1 MPLHTVALQLVQSNA
16 CSSPAQAETTLYVR
30 RALGATY
37 PMTASVHGA
46 GAAPDAPRHAQHERQ
61 SMGGGTATGGG
72 RSSGSTGP
80 PAAGAARAAA
90 AAAAAMAAARSRL
103 ARSCLSS
110 SASMCAVMPCAGPSA
125 SRRACRS
132 STACLAQAR
141 LPCPPTTAC
150 AACLAHAHHQQL
162 NQPLVA
168 QGWKHLYRATSAAPT
183 AASAH
188 AQTAHIDGM
197 AALAVVVAA
206 DVAHGPPSS
215 FAVVIHS
222 LRMHVSPLSPT
233 RQRNRQSR

>member
-37 PMTASVHGA
+37 PMTASVHRA
-46 GAAPDAPRHAQHERQ
+46 GAAPTRPDMP
-61 SMGGGTATGGG
+61 
-72 RSSGSTGP
+72 STSVRV
-80 PAAGAARAAA
+80 GAAAPPPAAA
-90 AAAAAMAAARSRL
+90 AAAGQQGRRRPGQRARLRL
-103 ARSCLSS
+103 ALSCLSR

-141 LPCPPTTAC
+141 LPCPPTTAS
-150 AACLAHAHHQQL
+150 AACLAHAHNQQL
-162 NQPLVA
+162 NQPPVA

>member
-37 PMTASVHGA
+37 PMTASVHRA
-46 GAAPDAPRHAQHERQ
+46 GAAPTRPDMP
-61 SMGGGTATGGG
+61 
-72 RSSGSTGP
+72 STSVRV
-80 PAAGAARAAA
+80 GAAAPPPAAA
-90 AAAAAMAAARSRL
+90 AAAGQQGRRRPGQRARLRRRRRRWRPRGRAWRSAACPDPPACAPSCPARAPARL
-103 ARSCLSS
+103 GAPAGARQP
-110 SASMCAVMPCAGPSA
+110 AWR
-125 SRRACRS
+125 RRACPAP
-132 STACLAQAR
+132 TAS
-141 LPCPPTTAC
+141 
-150 AACLAHAHHQQL
+150 AACLAHAHNQQL
-162 NQPLVA
+162 NQPPVA